1 MPEERLQKIIA
12 AAGIASRRKAEE
24 LITEGRVTLNGE
36 VVTALGT
43 KADPDRDHVRVDGKL
58 LQGAQR
64 PLYLM
69 MYKPKGMVTT
79 ASDPEGRPT
88 VMDLVKGISTR
99 VYPVGRLDYM
109 SEGLLLMTNDGELA
123 QTLTH
128 AASHVPKTYLVKV
141 NGQVPEADL
150 EKLRGGVKL
159 PPEPTPSTWEEGE
172 RRRSEPVETGPS
184 RIDLF
189 RDAPNP
195 WYQVTLIEGRNRQI
209 RRMFEHVGHRV
220 EKIKRVRYGP
230 LELDVEPGMVRVLR
244 PDEVAKLKRAAKTR
258 DWDYKIGNEFG
269 VKRLVS
275 KRKPPV
281 PERQRT
287 PDEQQRPKSRFD
299 TRQAQPGFSRPR
311 RDRDKPAF
319 GERPRPRKETAL
331 VEEARG
337 RDERADDRRPSAK
350 RFGGPKRDERSPR
363 GQRPA
368 FGGPKREERTDGQ
381 RPSAKRYGGTK
392 RDERGPRGER
402 PAFGGPKR
410 SDRQEFSRGPQKDRR
425 DRREKPSGE
434 GRDRTDRGAMRDWA
448 RGAGP
453 TGPRDR
459 GKSNQFDRDKTV
471 NERARPSVGDKNLRG
486 RGTRDEDSRSRR
498 GTRPPGRRDRGPRRD
513 R

>member
-64 PLYLM
+64 ALYLM

-141 NGQVPEADL
+141 NGQVPESDL

-172 RRRSEPVETGPS
+172 RRRSETVETGPA
-184 RIDLF
+184 RIELF

-195 WYQVTLIEGRNRQI
+195 WYSVTLIEGRNRQI

-244 PDEVAKLKRAAKTR
+244 PEEVAKLKRAAKTR

-275 KRKPPV
+275 KRKPPL

-287 PDEQQRPKSRFD
+287 ADERQRPKSRFD

-311 RDRDKPAF
+311 RERDQSATS
-319 GERPRPRKETAL
+319 ERPRFRKDTES
-331 VEEARG
+331 VEGVKR
-337 RDERADDRRPSAK
+337 RDERADYQRPSEK
-350 RFGGPKRDERSPR
+350 RFGGPKRN
-363 GQRPA
+363 
-368 FGGPKREERTDGQ
+368 ERTDGQ
-381 RPSAKRYGGTK
+381 RPSAKRYGGPK
-392 RDERGPRGER
+392 RDERSPRGER
-402 PAFGGPKR
+402 PSFGGPKR
-410 SDRQEFSRGPQKDRR
+410 TDRQEFSRGPRNDRR

-434 GRDRTDRGAMRDWA
+434 SRDRPDRSAMRDWA

-459 GKSNQFDRDKTV
+459 PTSNQFDRNKTT
-471 NERARPSVGDKNLRG
+471 NERARGTGRGKDLRG

-498 GTRPPGRRDRGPRRD
+498 GNRPSGGRDRGPRRD

>member
-1 MPEERLQKIIA
+1 
-12 AAGIASRRKAEE
+12 
-24 LITEGRVTLNGE
+24 LITEGRVTVNGE

-109 SEGLLLMTNDGELA
+109 SEGLLLLTNDGELA

-141 NGQVPEADL
+141 SGPVPEADL
-150 EKLRGGVKL
+150 EKLRAGVKL

-172 RRRSEPVETGPS
+172 RRRSEPVETGPA
-184 RIDLF
+184 RIELF

-195 WYQVTLIEGRNRQI
+195 WYEVTLIEGRNRQI
-209 RRMFEHVGHRV
+209 RRMFELVGHRV

-230 LELDVEPGMVRVLR
+230 LELDVEPGIVRVLR

-275 KRKPPV
+275 KRKPPRSESR
-281 PERQRT
+281 PQRGAPRENQR
-287 PDEQQRPKSRFD
+287 PDQFAGTVKGQPKSRFD
-299 TRQAQPGFSRPR
+299 TRQARPGLSGTQRPE
-311 RDRDKPAF
+311 KQSAF
-319 GERPRPRKETAL
+319 GERPRFRDD
-331 VEEARG
+331 ARRANDAKHREDDRENRRPVRTKG
-337 RDERADDRRPSAK
+337 GGDERERRA
-350 RFGGPKRDERSPR
+350 
-363 GQRPA
+363 
-368 FGGPKREERTDGQ
+368 
-381 RPSAKRYGGTK
+381 
-392 RDERGPRGER
+392 PRGER
-402 PAFGGPKR
+402 PAFGGR
-410 SDRQEFSRGPQKDRR
+410 QRTDRQEFSRGPRDDRR
-425 DRREKPSGE
+425 RGDERGRGERGSERREQ
-434 GRDRTDRGAMRDWA
+434 RGSLRDWA

-459 GKSNQFDRDKTV
+459 GKSNQFERRETL
-471 NERARPSVGDKNLRG
+471 NERARHTSREKDLRG
-486 RGTRDEDSRSRR
+486 RGTRSDEKSDER
-498 GTRPPGRRDRGPRRD
+498 GKAPFRGPRRD
-513 R
+513 NKRGPRGNSR